1 MKTKTVTLSNVLP
14 QKKFW
19 SLQVSK
25 RVRKLK
31 KENPSNPFLSHDE
44 KTVLF
49 LDWKNN
55 GNVKSRDKLLTTLY
69 PLALQL
75 VHSWVDSLGNNN
87 VAIEDLEQE
96 ANLALLYSLEH
107 YDPNLGTLPTY
118 FRSRLPMFFFRA
130 LKDYGN
136 VIRIPDNILKDISSE
151 SKAFDEY
158 VKKHGQYPQPG
169 ELVTFKEKQIKI
181 GEKRIDTIVS
191 GNKPV
196 GEVGGDQDEFC
207 ELFDLLGTED
217 EISLDNDQE
226 ILAKIVGSL
235 TRREQEIVRYA
246 YYTKMEISEIVYL
259 LKPVTQH
266 DYARVYR
273 RAKNV
278 LKIETDNGEVVYQF
292 FVYNGA
298 KKRKKGEVNDEV
310 ISPITHKFLE
320 NYQETT
326 NLEMLFSTKNNIKQV
341 LLNGVSIPYIC
352 LENDTLKEVSEG
364 ETLYKIQ
371 ATLKAG
377 SVYSLQNYNN
387 ILNKIKDK
395 LRKKIIEN
403 YEFFK

>member
-1 MKTKTVTLSNVLP
+1 MSKRTVTLSNVLP

-19 SLQVSK
+19 ASQVSK

-31 KENPSNPFLSHDE
+31 KDNPTNPFLSHDE
-44 KTVLF
+44 KTNLF

-107 YDPNLGTLPTY
+107 YNPDLGTLPTY

-151 SKAFDEY
+151 AKAFDEY
-158 VKKHGQYPQPG
+158 VRIHGHYPQSG
-169 ELVTFKEKQIKI
+169 ETVTFKEKNYKFGQ
-181 GEKRIDTIVS
+181 KRIDTIVS
-191 GNKPV
+191 GNKTV
-196 GEVGGDQDEFC
+196 GEDDDEGG

-217 EISLDNDQE
+217 NLNLDDDKQM
-226 ILAKIVGSL
+226 LSKIINSL
-235 TRREQEIVRYA
+235 TKREQEIIHYA

-259 LKPVTQH
+259 LKPITQH
-266 DYARVYR
+266 DYARIYR
-273 RAKNV
+273 RAKNT
-278 LKIETDNGEVVYQF
+278 LKIITDCGEVCYEFYVYS
-292 FVYNGA
+292 GA
-298 KKRKKGEVNDEV
+298 KKRKKHEIESNV
-310 ISPITHKFLE
+310 INPISHKYLE
-320 NYQETT
+320 NYQNTT
-326 NLEMLFSTKNNIKQV
+326 NLEMLFTTENNIKQV
-341 LLNGVSIPYIC
+341 LLNGNEIPYVY
-352 LENDTLKEVSEG
+352 LENSTLSNISNGK
-364 ETLYKIQ
+364 LCKIECE
-371 ATLKAG
+371 LKSG
-377 SVYSLQNYNN
+377 SIYSLQNYNN

-395 LRKKIIEN
+395 LRKKIIVNHE
-403 YEFFK
+403 YFR